1 MKCKIQKKSVC
12 ALHVFDR
19 AARVRDRIFAPL
31 D

>member
-1 MKCKIQKKSVC
+1 MQKNVC

>member
-1 MKCKIQKKSVC
+1 MQETVC
-12 ALHVFDR
+12 ALQVFDR

>member
-1 MKCKIQKKSVC
+1 MHKNVC